1 VRLPPQ
7 TFLSLLSIK
16 PFTSVDAMSAEATP
30 LNILIVGAGI
40 AGFSAAISCRRAGH
54 NVQLFDRS
62 ALNNE
67 LGAAIHVCPN
77 ASRGLL
83 AWGMDPVR
91 ARFVT
96 CKKSFRAHG
105 KTLEKFH
112 EADDSY
118 ITEKFG
124 SPWFFAHRVDLHEE
138 LKLLAT
144 QQEGEGKPAVVNL
157 RSEVVKYVR
166 LSPR

>member
-1 VRLPPQ
+1 MP
-7 TFLSLLSIK
+7 
-16 PFTSVDAMSAEATP
+16 SAESVP
-30 LNILIVGAGI
+30 LKILIVGAGI
-40 AGFSAAISCRRAGH
+40 AGLSAAISCRRAGH
-54 NVQLFDRS
+54 DVQIYERS

-83 AWGMDPVR
+83 AWGLDPVK

-96 CKKSFRAHG
+96 CQRSFRAHG
-105 KTLEKFH
+105 TTMVKFH

-124 SPWFFAHRVDLHEE
+124 SPWYFAHRVDLHEE
-138 LKLLAT
+138 LKRLAT
-144 QQEGEGKPAVVNL
+144 QTEGEGKPAVVNL
-157 RSEVVKYVR
+157 KSEVIKYVR
-166 LSPR
+166 PSNIIYQNLNSPMRLTIL

>member
-1 VRLPPQ
+1 MEPAK
-7 TFLSLLSIK
+7 S
-16 PFTSVDAMSAEATP
+16 TP

-54 NVQLFDRS
+54 KVNIYERS

-67 LGAAIHVCPN
+67 VGAAIHVCPN

-83 AWGMDPVR
+83 AWGLDPVR

-105 KTLEKFH
+105 TTLVKFH

-124 SPWFFAHRVDLHEE
+124 APWFFAHRVDLHEE
-138 LKLLAT
+138 LKRLAT
-144 QQEGEGKPAVVNL
+144 QQEGEGKPAVVHL
-157 RSEVVKYVR
+157 RSEVTKYVCAFQ
-166 LSPR
+166 LDSHNLLHSHTSASLFILIYAK